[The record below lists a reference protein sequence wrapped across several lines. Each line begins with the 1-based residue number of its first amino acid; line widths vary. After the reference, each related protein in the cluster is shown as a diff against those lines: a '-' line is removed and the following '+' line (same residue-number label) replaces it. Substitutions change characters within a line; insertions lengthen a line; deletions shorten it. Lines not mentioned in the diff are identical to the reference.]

1 MRTQSP
7 FGSGPDEEIGRLL
20 RDELEGPDP
29 SGFLR
34 RLGGRLAV
42 LPERDTQWDVLAHWA
57 RPPVLAAAAVVAFL
71 LGASLWQTWQAHDR
85 PSPSVATVPATMFVP
100 PTAVER
106 TPVLYAVLEER

>member
-7 FGSGPDEEIGRLL
+7 FGGAPDDELGRLL

-34 RLGGRLAV
+34 RLGERLAV

-57 RPPVLAAAAVVAFL
+57 RPPVLVAAALMAFL
-71 LGASLWQTWQAHDR
+71 LGATLLQTWRAHDG
-85 PSPSVATVPATMFVP
+85 PSPSVATVPATMFVA
-100 PTAVER
+100 PTAVDR
-106 TPVLYAVLEER
+106 NPVLYAVLEER